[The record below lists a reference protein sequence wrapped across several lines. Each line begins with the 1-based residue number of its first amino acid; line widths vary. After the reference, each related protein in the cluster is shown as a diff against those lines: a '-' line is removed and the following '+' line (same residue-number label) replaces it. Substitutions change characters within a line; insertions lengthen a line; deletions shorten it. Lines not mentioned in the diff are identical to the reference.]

1 MVSTNMRNFYTVA
14 NMLAK
19 TVANIQ
25 TKKVAYADIIRI
37 YVHKNGAYA
46 SASAA
51 YAYHPVQIYTFSYKH
66 ADGRVV
72 YPFVFIFYSPI
83 GPRKTAVLLFQM

>member
-46 SASAA
+46 SALAA
-51 YAYHPVQIYTFSYKH
+51 YARILL
-66 ADGRVV
+66 
-72 YPFVFIFYSPI
+72 PI
-83 GPRKTAVLLFQM
+83 ILFRSTRSATSTPTAG